1 MIFELLSTLSAGLC
15 AAGLVYLVFK
25 TVQRKPPRFLVPMAA
40 GVSMI
45 LLNAYLEYSWF
56 DRSKDALG
64 DKVVILQEVRDRS
77 ILRPWSFLYASVNR
91 FKAMDGRM
99 VHRNP
104 ADKSLVMTS
113 VLLRQRYFDPVSI
126 TVVVNCETGMQ
137 ADLTRDVHFDDK
149 GLPVDANWYKIDTT
163 DRLYATVCHV

>member
-25 TVQRKPPRFLVPMAA
+25 TFQRKPPRFLVPMAA

-45 LLNAYLEYSWF
+45 MLNAYLEYSWY

-104 ADKSLVMTS
+104 ADKSLVMAS
-113 VLLRQRYFDPVSI
+113 VLLRQRYFDPVNI
-126 TVVVNCETGMQ
+126 TVVVNCDTGMQ
-137 ADLTRDVHFDDK
+137 ADLTRDVHFDDN
-149 GLPVDANWYKIDTT
+149 GLPVDANWYKIETT
-163 DRLYATVCHV
+163 DRLYSTVCHV